1 MYLWRM
7 NSYFEINF
15 RYRYFKISQVGF
27 KNKNHFKQNKCRCIF
42 LSFFILFNSIN
53 TPLFPSGMTE
63 NIYDKLSDPLAL
75 TVFLITLLF
84 PVGVGLLAL
93 LKTKNQADFFLGGRS
108 MNPFVVGLSAVSS
121 GRSSWLVLGLS
132 GMAYISGTVAI
143 WAIAGYIS
151 VEAWQFIYLGRKLRK
166 ETQAMDSI
174 TLLDYFESR
183 YSDKTKLL
191 RITGVIIIGIFITA
205 YVAAQFNAGAKSLS
219 TALDISFISSLAI
232 SGLLIM
238 VYMVLG
244 GYVAVAY
251 NDVIRAIIMLIGLV
265 VLPVIGIIQ
274 VGGLKTLNELLHQLN
289 PAFLDPFSLGAG
301 VIIGFL
307 GIGLGSPGQP
317 HIVVRYMSIKDPV
330 KLKYSAIYGTFWNVV
345 LGLGAICIGLVG
357 RILVPDVNSMPGSD
371 PEMVYL
377 VMSSNYF
384 GPVIYGLLVGGV
396 FAAILSTADSQLL
409 VVASTFVRDFY
420 EKVLPHKKEIS
431 ERQKLSLSRIVV
443 ILGGIFALLL
453 AYIAQDLVFWLVLF
467 AWGGLGASFGPA
479 LILSLFW
486 KKTTRAGIAAGMI
499 SGTFITIAWWLWLKQ
514 TTGIYELIP
523 GFVGAMILIILIS
536 MVTQKK

>member
-1 MYLWRM
+1 MA
-7 NSYFEINF
+7 
-15 RYRYFKISQVGF
+15 
-27 KNKNHFKQNKCRCIF
+27 
-42 LSFFILFNSIN
+42 
-53 TPLFPSGMTE
+53 E

-75 TVFLITLLF
+75 AVFLITLLF
-84 PVGVGLLAL
+84 PVGIGILAL
-93 LKTKNQADFFLGGRS
+93 LKTKNQSDFFIGGRS

-132 GMAYISGTVAI
+132 GMAYISGTGAI

-151 VEAWQFIYLGRKLRK
+151 VEAWQFIYLGRKLRN
-166 ETQAMDSI
+166 ETQTMDSI
-174 TLLDYFESR
+174 TILDYFESR
-183 YSDKTKLL
+183 FKDHSKLL

-219 TALDISFISSLAI
+219 TALDLSFVLSLII

-251 NDVIRAIIMLIGLV
+251 NDVARALIMLVGLV
-265 VLPVIGIIQ
+265 VLPFIGVIQ
-274 VGGLKTLNELLHQLN
+274 VGGLQTLNELLHQLN
-289 PAFLDPFSLGAG
+289 PAYLDPFSLGAG

-330 KLKYSAIYGTFWNVV
+330 KLKYSALYGTFWNVV

-357 RILVPDVNSMPGSD
+357 RILVPDVNSMPDSD
-371 PEMVYL
+371 PEMIYL
-377 VMSSNYF
+377 VLSSNYF
-384 GPVIYGLLVGGV
+384 GPVLYGLLVGGV

-420 EKVLPHKKEIS
+420 EKVLPHKAEIP
-431 ERQKLSLSRIVV
+431 ENRKLYLSRLVV
-443 ILGGIFALLL
+443 ILSGIIALFL

-486 KKTTRAGIAAGMI
+486 KRTTKTGIATGMI
-499 SGTFITIAWWLWLKQ
+499 AGTVITIVWRLWLKDI
-514 TTGIYELIP
+514 TGIYELIP
-523 GFVGAMILIILIS
+523 GFMGAMLLIIAVSLI
-536 MVTQKK
+536 TNQKNNL